1 MASAEDLD
9 NREPGFNVLTCF
21 KNNSLR
27 LGLLGPTLG
36 LSPTGGRLDNDS
48 FENDADDADDAHDDD
63 DDYLFDEESEYFNSE
78 PLAALTDP
86 FAETQQVDLKSDPQ
100 NYWNINI
107 SPQCC
112 CFPVAE
118 ECPDPFGSNSD
129 LISLGVL
136 NSSSPPSDHEME
148 PQDGLIFRFAPIGN
162 SALQ

>member
-1 MASAEDLD
+1 MFPLRLTNILLLISLLNTEMASAEDLD

-48 FENDADDADDAHDDD
+48 FENNADDDND
-63 DDYLFDEESEYFNSE
+63 DDYSFDEESEYFNSE

-100 NYWNINI
+100 NY
-107 SPQCC
+107 
-112 CFPVAE
+112 
-118 ECPDPFGSNSD
+118 
-129 LISLGVL
+129 
-136 NSSSPPSDHEME
+136 
-148 PQDGLIFRFAPIGN
+148 
-162 SALQ
+162 